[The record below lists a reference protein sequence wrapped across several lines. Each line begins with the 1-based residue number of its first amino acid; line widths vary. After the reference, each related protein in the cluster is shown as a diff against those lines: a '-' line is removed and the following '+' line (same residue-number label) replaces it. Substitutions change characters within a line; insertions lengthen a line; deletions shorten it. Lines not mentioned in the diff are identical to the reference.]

1 MLLLLLP
8 ASICLPFAPVNM
20 KQKGHIERERE
31 RDDVKKK
38 KQKREM

>member
-20 KQKGHIERERE
+20 KQKGHIERER
-31 RDDVKKK
+31 DDVKKK